1 MLTGAAILAIGKRVL
16 FFAIPIPVALIL
28 AAWAWVAIDKSSA
41 VRKAVDKAVTEIVD
55 GAELEAERARS
66 AALQKILAERERQ
79 AEADREALRDFAE
92 KLEQAETENGNL
104 ADALAL
110 IENQPVDPGCR
121 VDRTLLDRLRERQ
134 GGTAR
139 GG

>member
-1 MLTGAAILAIGKRVL
+1 MLTAFWKVAKPIL

-41 VRKAVDKAVTEIVD
+41 VRKAVNAAVTELVD

-66 AALQKILAERERQ
+66 AGLQKILDERERQ
-79 AEADREALRDFAE
+79 AEADREALGKFAE
-92 KLEQAETENGNL
+92 QLAAAEVENGNL
-104 ADALAL
+104 TDAIEL
-110 IENQPVDPGCR
+110 IENQPVDPLCR
-121 VDRTLLDRLRERQ
+121 VDRALLDRLRVRR